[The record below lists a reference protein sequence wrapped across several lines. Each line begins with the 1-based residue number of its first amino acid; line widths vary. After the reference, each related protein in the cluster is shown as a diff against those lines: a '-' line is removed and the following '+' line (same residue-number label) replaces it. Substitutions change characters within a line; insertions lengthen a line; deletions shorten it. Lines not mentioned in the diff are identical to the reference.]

1 MSVEVGLEGLK
12 ETILDLLQRSPEL
25 NTAVDNELR
34 ERFPDVYKMTQEQ
47 QDEVVYM
54 LQIIKFRE
62 FLQEVV

>member
-1 MSVEVGLEGLK
+1 MSVEIGLEGLK

-47 QDEVVYM
+47 QDEVVCM